1 MNTFEMIS
9 KIMIPVTVPRL
20 VEQQSSRIAVPDRDD
35 EEHATFVKKRERR
48 MTE

>member
-1 MNTFEMIS
+1 MIS

-20 VEQQSSRIAVPDRDD
+20 VEQPSSRIAVPDRDD
-35 EEHATFVKKRERR
+35 EEHAMIVKKRERR